1 MLPCRGSQGAAHAGA
16 RRRRTALKDSSS
28 PTTLRGRLAANRWV
42 LLAVISI
49 GTLMSTLDGGVVGVS
64 YPAVAEAFDT
74 DTSTVLWIN
83 VAFWVTSVG
92 LLLTLGW
99 LGDVA
104 GRRRVFIIGYL
115 VSTVGILLCSASGNI
130 WQLIAFR
137 VLQGVGS
144 SMVLSNLNALIAA
157 EFPPGERGRAMGISG
172 AVVGV
177 GLTTGPLMGGILLDA
192 LDWRALFYVRAPIG
206 ALGALLAWWLLPA
219 ATPTG
224 GRFRMDYMGA
234 AALFATMTCFLLVV
248 NQGGRLGYGSP
259 PILALGAAVLVL
271 APTLVWTQRRAVRP
285 ILEFAL
291 FRSRGYA
298 AGLAI
303 VLGHYL
309 AHGPILLVAP
319 FFFID
324 ALGFSESKM
333 GLFVA
338 GFFIGRAF
346 LAPVAGLLSDRFGP
360 RGPLVFGNGMLMA
373 SLLWLSTLGT
383 GAGEPVIL
391 AAMILGGMGSA
402 FFEPVVTS
410 VVMGSVPV
418 SRLGT
423 ASASVAMGRHIAFSV
438 GVAVA
443 GAIFTIRERF
453 YLGEAAQAS
462 EAIAGAFSDSLVAG
476 AVFAAMA
483 VTASLFTPSLERI
496 GRSTAGANPADA

>member
-1 MLPCRGSQGAAHAGA
+1 MQGSDMGFHATMQGLAGRGTRRSSQE
-16 RRRRTALKDSSS
+16 RTALKDSSP

-115 VSTVGILLCSASGNI
+115 VSTVGILLCSVSGNI

-259 PILALGAAVLVL
+259 PIPGAGRGGAGPGSHLGVDPAAGGQADLGVRAIQEPGLR
-271 APTLVWTQRRAVRP
+271 RRAGHRPGALPGPRPDTPGRALLLHRRPGVLRKQDGPVRSGILHRTRFPGAGGGLAVGPVRP
-285 ILEFAL
+285 ARPPRI
-291 FRSRGYA
+291 RQRYA
-298 AGLAI
+298 DG
-303 VLGHYL
+303 
-309 AHGPILLVAP
+309 
-319 FFFID
+319 
-324 ALGFSESKM
+324 
-333 GLFVA
+333 
-338 GFFIGRAF
+338 GRCC
-346 LAPVAGLLSDRFGP
+346 G
-360 RGPLVFGNGMLMA
+360 
-373 SLLWLSTLGT
+373 
-383 GAGEPVIL
+383 
-391 AAMILGGMGSA
+391 
-402 FFEPVVTS
+402 
-410 VVMGSVPV
+410 
-418 SRLGT
+418 
-423 ASASVAMGRHIAFSV
+423 
-438 GVAVA
+438 
-443 GAIFTIRERF
+443 
-453 YLGEAAQAS
+453 
-462 EAIAGAFSDSLVAG
+462 
-476 AVFAAMA
+476 
-483 VTASLFTPSLERI
+483 
-496 GRSTAGANPADA
+496 

>member
-1 MLPCRGSQGAAHAGA
+1 MLPCGCSQGAADAGA
-16 RRRRTALKDSSS
+16 RRRRTALKDSSP

-42 LLAVISI
+42 LLSVISI

-64 YPAVAEAFDT
+64 YPAVAEAFDA

-83 VAFWVTSVG
+83 VAFWVASIG
-92 LLLTLGW
+92 LVMTLGW

-115 VSTVGILLCSASGNI
+115 VSTAGILLCSASGSI

-137 VLQGVGS
+137 VIQGVGS

-157 EFPPGERGRAMGISG
+157 EFPPAERGRAMGFSG

-192 LDWRALFYVRAPIG
+192 LDWRALFYVRAPLG
-206 ALGALLAWWLLPA
+206 ALGALLAWWLLA
-219 ATPTG
+219 DDTPSG
-224 GRFRMDYMGA
+224 GRFRMDYVGA
-234 AALFATMTCFLLVV
+234 AVLFATMTCFLLAV

-259 PILALGAAVLVL
+259 PILALAAATLAL
-271 APTLVWTQRRAVRP
+271 APVLVWTQRRAARP
-285 ILEFAL
+285 IIEFAL

-338 GFFIGRAF
+338 GFFIGRIF
-346 LAPVAGLLSDRFGP
+346 LPPVAGFLSDRFGP
-360 RGPLVFGNGMLMA
+360 RGPLVLGNGMLIA
-373 SLLWLSTLGT
+373 SLLWLSRLGT
-383 GAGEPVIL
+383 GADEPTIF
-391 AAMILGGMGSA
+391 AAMVLGGMGSA

-423 ASASVAMGRHIAFSV
+423 ASASVAMGRHVAFSV

-443 GAIFTIRERF
+443 GAIFAIRERL
-453 YLGEAAQAS
+453 YLSEAAAVS
-462 EAIAGAFSDSLVAG
+462 EAVAGAFGDSLVAG

-483 VTASLFTPSLERI
+483 VTASFFTPSPRRL
-496 GRSTAGANPADA
+496 GRPPAEARRYDG